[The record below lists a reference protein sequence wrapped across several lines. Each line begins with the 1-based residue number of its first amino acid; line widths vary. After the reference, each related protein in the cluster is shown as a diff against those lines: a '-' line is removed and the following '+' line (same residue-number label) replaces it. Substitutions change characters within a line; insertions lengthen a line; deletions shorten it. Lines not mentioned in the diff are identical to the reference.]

1 MLRLSTTKQQVLNFL
16 GIEDRTSGVS
26 YKNTFQYKDT
36 EDSQYVDSSAFS
48 HQPVLTFHYDPYV
61 ESGST
66 SNSLPD
72 IVINGVLSGIYKKTW
87 KNGTHANRKRRDNG
101 SNHIC
106 IFAIVG
112 PYFCMYN
119 LQSLF
124 YAVTSINVMH
134 VSNKGLNVDHRFWA
148 QQQIYSVQ
156 PRS

>member
-1 MLRLSTTKQQVLNFL
+1 MQCIKFSLADTVWPKCHTASPIMFIVLRFWSQKVLKKENAEVAPFPPKKVRNCQPKVLEQRRAALELYIQKMLRLSTTKQQVLNFL

-72 IVINGVLSGIYKKTW
+72 IVINGVLSGIYK
-87 KNGTHANRKRRDNG
+87 
-101 SNHIC
+101 S
-106 IFAIVG
+106 
-112 PYFCMYN
+112 
-119 LQSLF
+119 
-124 YAVTSINVMH
+124 
-134 VSNKGLNVDHRFWA
+134 
-148 QQQIYSVQ
+148 
-156 PRS
+156 